1 MDNTRITG
9 GIVTNN
15 PFTCTTYTISGEV
28 QAAVLV
34 TRRSYGALLVW
45 EDAEAKR
52 CGSTTDKY
60 STKAG
65 FDAGV
70 AVRMGSA
77 PCATAHAG
85 TIIHDPEL
93 DTFPA
98 TIRCH
103 DANSEIYSVTICR
116 EMITVASYT
125 DDAILA
131 KVETWTDGVRYLPN
145 PPAFPGALCHL

>member
-1 MDNTRITG
+1 MQPPSTQA
-9 GIVTNN
+9 
-15 PFTCTTYTISGEV
+15 CTTNTVSGEV

-34 TRRSYGALLVW
+34 TKRSHGAALVQKN
-45 EDAEAKR
+45 AEAKR

-65 FDAGV
+65 FDTGV
-70 AVRMGSA
+70 AVLMGSA

-103 DANSEIYSVTICR
+103 DANSEIYSVTASR

-131 KVETWTDGVRYLPN
+131 KVETWADSV
-145 PPAFPGALCHL
+145 PALT